1 MWILFQQPD
10 EFLDRFNAERERHER
25 IANLTRALRGA
36 MLAVWDDILPP
47 IPRAEWNRNRRTVA
61 GALAEDGGRALA

>member
-10 EFLDRFNAERERHER
+10 EFLDQIKAERERHER

-36 MLAVWDDILPP
+36 TPPFDATIRSQLQRAMADQPSSGQLAV
-47 IPRAEWNRNRRTVA
+47 
-61 GALAEDGGRALA
+61 GRS

>member
-36 MLAVWDDILPP
+36 TPPFDATTRSRLQRAMADQPSSGQLAVGPS
-47 IPRAEWNRNRRTVA
+47 
-61 GALAEDGGRALA
+61 

>member
-25 IANLTRALRGA
+25 IARLTRALRGA
-36 MLAVWDDILPP
+36 IPPFDAPARARLQRAMADQPRGAQLAVDPS
-47 IPRAEWNRNRRTVA
+47 
-61 GALAEDGGRALA
+61 